1 MNEPWKTKDWYV
13 SAMNYQEEVTSPFSF
28 AEKIQ
33 IHDVTLRDGE
43 QQAGLCFQKD
53 EKVHIG
59 EKLAEA
65 GVHRIEAGMPA
76 VSKADADAITE
87 LAKRNLGPKIF
98 CFSRCVK
105 EDVDRAADCGVD
117 GVIVEIPASEHIIQ
131 YAYGWSLEKAIDLS
145 IQATAYAKE
154 KGLYTVFFPI
164 DGTRTDPDWFVD
176 LIENVAA
183 QGHMDALGAVDT
195 FGVCSPHA
203 IEYFVRRIKSRID
216 KPVEVHFHDDF
227 GLGAANTLMG
237 LAAGAEVAHTTISG
251 IGERAGNAAMESVI
265 FSLLTMY
272 GIDVGIRIDKL
283 YALSEMI
290 REIADIAL
298 KPNQAIVGK
307 SVFHIESGIV
317 SDWLMKLGDTHPT
330 EMYPF
335 TWDLVGQPP
344 PHVLLGKWS
353 GRASI
358 VYWLDKLNIEV
369 PKDKI
374 DPILF
379 AVKEKGLALKRT
391 LNQGEFEEI
400 VEEIAG

>member
-1 MNEPWKTKDWYV
+1 MAEPWSTKDWFV
-13 SAMNYQEEVTSPFSF
+13 SAMNHDEEVTSTFSF
-28 AEKIQ
+28 AEKIE

-43 QQAGLCFQKD
+43 QQAGLCFRKD
-53 EKVHIG
+53 EKVYIG

-76 VSKADADAITE
+76 VSKADADAIAE

-98 CFSRCVK
+98 CFSRCMK
-105 EDVDRAADCGVD
+105 EDIDRAADCGAD
-117 GVIVEIPASEHIIQ
+117 GVVVEIPASEHIIQ
-131 YAYGWSLEKAIDLS
+131 YAYGWSLERAIDLS
-145 IQATAYAKE
+145 VQATAYAKE

-164 DGTRTDPDWFVD
+164 DGTRAEPDWFMD
-176 LIENVAA
+176 LIENVAT

-203 IEYFVRRIKSRID
+203 IEYFVRRVKSRID

-251 IGERAGNAAMESVI
+251 IGERAGNAAMESVVL
-265 FSLLTMY
+265 SLLTMY

-290 REIADIAL
+290 REIAEIAL
-298 KPNQAIVGK
+298 KPNQAIVGE

-335 TWDLVGQPP
+335 TWDLVGQDPP
-344 PHVLLGKWS
+344 CVLLGKWS

-369 PKDKI
+369 PRDKI
-374 DPILF
+374 NTILF
-379 AVKEKGLALKRT
+379 AVKDKGLELKRT
-391 LNQGEFEEI
+391 LTQEEFEEI